1 MGWLAGWLGWLVAD
15 WLGWAGWA
23 GQQVAHRL
31 RGGARGAG
39 LERSWELPGPAWA
52 QARAWLGGPGPA
64 QNKKWTTFPF
74 IFFIQQKTD
83 GMPVHLFRP
92 KYWAGCSSNF
102 LMPKTKI
109 QFLIQFLIQFVR
121 PICLVTKRPFCY
133 QSELDGQIGRALRA
147 WVPGTPAGL
156 WVRLWCQGWHQTCPG
171 GPRSKP
177 GPGRAWAQA
186 GPGRGPGPSRA
197 RAGPGPGPKPELGP
211 GPNRAQA
218 GPGRGPQA
226 RPGPKPKPGLGPI
239 RAKEFPRSLKVSP
252 AGATA
257 KPKGNA
263 GGPKSVSRPE
273 I

>member
-1 MGWLAGWLGWLVAD
+1 MAGLGWLGRPAGGTPASRRRPRR
-15 WLGWAGWA
+15 WLGEVLGTPAP
-23 GQQVAHRL
+23 
-31 RGGARGAG
+31 G
-39 LERSWELPGPAWA
+39 L
-52 QARAWLGGPGPA
+52 GPGPGLA
-64 QNKKWTTFPF
+64 WGPGPGPKQKLDDDPVY
-74 IFFIQQKTD
+74 FFIQHKMG

-177 GPGRAWAQA
+177 GPGRAWA
-186 GPGRGPGPSRA
+186 P
-197 RAGPGPGPKPELGP
+197 
-211 GPNRAQA
+211 
-218 GPGRGPQA
+218 
-226 RPGPKPKPGLGPI
+226 
-239 RAKEFPRSLKVSP
+239 
-252 AGATA
+252 
-257 KPKGNA
+257 NA
-263 GGPKSVSRPE
+263 GQGVPKISQS
-273 I
+273 